1 MKIYHIENFQLYI
14 KKDIMQ
20 LFQKLMLMKYLN
32 INGLRFIKT
41 CPKNKILLSN
51 SKEQASFI
59 LKILIRHLKLQHSL
73 QEIQISKY

>member
-1 MKIYHIENFQLYI
+1 
-14 KKDIMQ
+14 MQ

-59 LKILIRHLKLQHSL
+59 LKILIRHLKLQNSL
-73 QEIQISKY
+73 QEIQISKYWGKIALIFSKILKKQKS